1 METLEV
7 KNIIEIKEILKILQN
22 KPQLLQVFNDI
33 LGVANRVLNDEK
45 PSIIPL
51 ILEDDTEPILSDH
64 SSDED
69 NSY

>member
-69 NSY
+69 NS